1 MPFANPNN
9 QPKHDHDHTISQT
22 TIKNATTSLDIG
34 TIGHSINQ
42 NNPYRDSSFIG
53 ADADAGGIAVTTPH
67 LGYSN
72 NNIRSN
78 SNSIFM
84 PASTSKYPI
93 KQNTIAED
101 FRERF
106 VNLIAQWIRAFV
118 YLARK

>member
-1 MPFANPNN
+1 M
-9 QPKHDHDHTISQT
+9 
-22 TIKNATTSLDIG
+22 
-34 TIGHSINQ
+34 SINHSKTF
-42 NNPYRDSSFIG
+42 SSRHDADNAAAASAG
-53 ADADAGGIAVTTPH
+53 ADAATSTVN
-67 LGYSN
+67 YSN

-78 SNSIFM
+78 SDSIFI

-106 VNLIAQWIRAFV
+106 INLVAHWIRAFV